1 MSEESIN
8 FEEEFTHTEN
18 GQKKKRWE
26 EHFTVS
32 SDELVGKVQELIK
45 EAAVRKITIK
55 DEDGKTLL
63 TIPMYAGIASLLV
76 FGPWNA
82 LALIAAWVA
91 KFSIVIEREAPVS
104 EAEEEAAD
112 EVGPEK
118 EPEEAQEE

>member
-1 MSEESIN
+1 M
-8 FEEEFTHTEN
+8 
-18 GQKKKRWE
+18 
-26 EHFTVS
+26 
-32 SDELVGKVQELIK
+32 QELIK

-104 EAEEEAAD
+104 EVEEEAAD

-118 EPEEAQEE
+118 EPEEAPEE